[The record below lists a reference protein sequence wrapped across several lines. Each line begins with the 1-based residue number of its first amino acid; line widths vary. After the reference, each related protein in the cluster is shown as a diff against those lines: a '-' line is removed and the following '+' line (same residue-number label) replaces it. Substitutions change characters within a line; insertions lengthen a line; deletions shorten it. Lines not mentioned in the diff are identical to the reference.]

1 MEICLEAVAFE
12 NPKTSKQKITNLQFI
27 LDTGKLFGIFK
38 NYSKYALKLQKI
50 PARSMF
56 YRFEVVAPGLLRDG
70 LALKITPQIRKH
82 LQGEIRR

>member
-1 MEICLEAVAFE
+1 MDICLEAVAFE

-50 PARSMF
+50 PSTSMF
-56 YRFEVVAPGLLRDG
+56 YRFEVVAPGLPRDG
-70 LALKITPQIRKH
+70 LVLKITPQIRNDCK
-82 LQGEIRR
+82 GEIRR